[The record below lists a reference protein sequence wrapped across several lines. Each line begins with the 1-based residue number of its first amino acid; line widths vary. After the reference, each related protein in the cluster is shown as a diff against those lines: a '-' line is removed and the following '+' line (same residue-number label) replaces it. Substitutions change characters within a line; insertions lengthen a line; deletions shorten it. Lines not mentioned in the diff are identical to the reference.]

1 MFQQIPRAARFG
13 LARFE
18 KAFDSAFGSAA
29 NPLHHLGGLAFL
41 FLWIVAASGIYL
53 YIFFETSPEGAFRS
67 VEDLTRAQWYAGGVM
82 RSLHRYASDAL
93 ALAMLL
99 HLLREFALDRHR
111 GFRWFSW
118 VTGVPLIWLVFF
130 SGINGYWLVWDRLAQ
145 YIAVA
150 TTEWLDWLPLFGEPI
165 ARNFLSQNTVS
176 NRFFTLLVFLHIG
189 VPLLLLAFSYVHI
202 ARISRPKTNPP
213 RSLVVGTLAAL
224 LVLAVVKPALSQGPA
239 DLGTVTASV
248 ALDWFFLFLYPLF
261 DHLGHGA
268 VWAIAGGATLLLVAL
283 PWLPPK
289 RTGPV
294 AVVDPKNC
302 NGCGRCFADCPF
314 GAVIMQPHPDKPGH
328 KLAVVDAALCGACGI
343 CAGACPS
350 STPFRSVEELVTGI
364 DMPQLSVHALRAEL
378 DRALAGLSGAARV
391 VVFGCDCAADVQALK
406 GPGVATFSL
415 ICTAQLPPAFVDY
428 VLAGGR
434 ADGVLITGCQQ
445 GDCWFRFGNTW
456 VEERFRHARE
466 PHLRTRAARERVH
479 VAWAGLADSRA
490 LARELDAYRARLR
503 ALPPAAPPPAAFIK
517 RRKVIHG

>member
-13 LARFE
+13 LAHFE
-18 KAFDSAFGSAA
+18 KAFDSAFGPAA

-41 FLWIVAASGIYL
+41 FLWIVTASGIYL

-67 VEDLTRAQWYAGGVM
+67 VEDLTRAQWFAGGVM

-93 ALAMLL
+93 VLAMAL
-99 HLLREFALDRHR
+99 HLLREFVLDRHR

-145 YIAVA
+145 YVAIA
-150 TTEWLDWLPLFGEPI
+150 TTEWLDWLPLFAEPI
-165 ARNFLSQNTVS
+165 ARNFLNPGAVS
-176 NRFFTLLVFLHIG
+176 DRFFTLLVFLHLG
-189 VPLLLLAFSYVHI
+189 VPLFLLAFSYVHV
-202 ARISRPKTNPP
+202 ARISRPRTSPP
-213 RSLVVGTLAAL
+213 RALVVGTLAAL
-224 LVLAVVKPALSQGPA
+224 FVLAVVKPALSQGPA

-261 DHLGHGA
+261 DGLGHGS

-289 RTGPV
+289 RAEPV
-294 AVVDPKNC
+294 AAVDPKNC

-314 GAVIMQPHPDKPGH
+314 GAVVMQPHPDKPRH

-364 DMPQLSVHALRAEL
+364 DMPQLSVHVLRARVEQ
-378 DRALAGLSGAARV
+378 ALAGLSGGARV
-391 VVFGCDCAADVQALK
+391 VVFGCDRAADVQALRE
-406 GPGVATFSL
+406 PGVATFSL
-415 ICTAQLPPAFVDY
+415 ICAAQLPPAFVDY
-428 VLAGGR
+428 VLRDGR
-434 ADGVLITGCQQ
+434 ADGVLVTGCQESDCYFRLG
-445 GDCWFRFGNTW
+445 GDW
-456 VEERFRHARE
+456 VEQRFRHARE
-466 PHLRTRAARERVH
+466 PHLRTRAARERVR
-479 VAWAGLADSRA
+479 VFWAGTADSKA
-490 LARELDAYRARLR
+490 LKRELDAYREHLQ
-503 ALPPAAPPPAAFIK
+503 ALSPAAVAPAVPLK
-517 RRKVIHG
+517 RRRVVHG